1 MTYLECQI
9 SPTIAQIKNKF
20 WAQVDLDKDQKVQQ
34 EKNKDILIILQQ
46 SLRRNKIFTVIFTQL
61 FKLKF

>member
-9 SPTIAQIKNKF
+9 SQTIQIRNKF
-20 WAQVDLDKDQKVQQ
+20 WVQVDLDKDQKVQQ

>member
-9 SPTIAQIKNKF
+9 SQTIAQIKNKF